1 MENNN
6 EDWTMPDTTGWDSYP
21 FEVDGVQ
28 FASLVKPN
36 TFMAK
41 RIAQIPAQVFVEMN
55 TDCIREIIG
64 DVFLLSIEELKD
76 ELERVNEGAS
86 EAVISLA

>member
-21 FEVDGVQ
+21 FEVQGVK
-28 FASLVKPN
+28 FNSLIKPN

-41 RIAQIPAQVFVEMN
+41 RISQLPAQVFNEMN
-55 TDCIREIIG
+55 TNCILEIIG